1 MKVDYKI
8 ILWVTEFYLLHKMC
22 PRAYAENLDWQW
34 KTTFPK
40 SIKKYIM
47 IARQK
52 SQNFLLRQTPINMFQ
67 YLVFFIISKI
77 LESKKNQRQNLDLIN
92 M

>member
-1 MKVDYKI
+1 
-8 ILWVTEFYLLHKMC
+8 
-22 PRAYAENLDWQW
+22 
-34 KTTFPK
+34 
-40 SIKKYIM
+40 M